1 MKKINYGVTMNR
13 RYAVKKIM
21 ASDGNR
27 FCMILDSKNGLPL
40 YYQNIYLSLLHKQK
54 NKSFNTVLRNAYTL
68 ISFENY
74 LIESNINL
82 IERIRAKTFLSF
94 TEIYSLSEH
103 LRVKNKKQKVIDIKE
118 YKKFN
123 QENLHYRLTVI
134 SSYISWIYES
144 YFSTTIYET
153 NIISKSVSLLFRK
166 HKPKLNSQFYLNN
179 DFKSLEKESLGILL
193 QCIEPESQYNPFVDI
208 SCRKRNQLIILILQE
223 TGMRGGELLNL
234 KITDFNK
241 EKRYLK
247 VCKRINDP
255 ADPRVFQPLV
265 KTFERELNI
274 SKKLSMQISS
284 YIDNDRSFY
293 SKSLNHNYL
302 FITQKS
308 GPTEGFPLSI
318 SAYHKVIK
326 QIRRIEFNGVS
337 FQNFTGHC
345 LRHTWNYIY
354 SLKYIGVTDQ
364 YRLTQLDRIR
374 CVRMGWKMN
383 SKTALIYNNRYISE
397 ETLKAF
403 EEADLVNQEIINKIE
418 GEIDESIN
426 VRKLLGIKGKR
437 QQK

>member
-1 MKKINYGVTMNR
+1 MAVHVINEANRCLNCKKPMCMQGCPIHTPIPMMIKAFKEGNLNEAGEMLFENNPMSMICSLVCNHENQCEGHCVLGRKGEPVHISSIENYV
-13 RYAVKKIM
+13 
-21 ASDGNR
+21 SDTY
-27 FCMILDSKNGLPL
+27 FDKMQIPCQPKNG
-40 YYQNIYLSLLHKQK
+40 
-54 NKSFNTVLRNAYTL
+54 
-68 ISFENY
+68 
-74 LIESNINL
+74 
-82 IERIRAKTFLSF
+82 
-94 TEIYSLSEH
+94 
-103 LRVKNKKQKVIDIKE
+103 KKVAVIGAGPAGM
-118 YKKFN
+118 
-123 QENLHYRLTVI
+123 L
-134 SSYISWIYES
+134 
-144 YFSTTIYET
+144 
-153 NIISKSVSLLFRK
+153 
-166 HKPKLNSQFYLNN
+166 
-179 DFKSLEKESLGILL
+179 
-193 QCIEPESQYNPFVDI
+193 EPESQYNPFVDI

-234 KITDFNK
+234 KISDFNK

-247 VCKRINDP
+247 VCKRVNDP

-326 QIRRIEFNGVS
+326 QISRIEFNGVS

-403 EEADLVNQEIINKIE
+403 EEVDLVNNKIINKIE

>member
-1 MKKINYGVTMNR
+1 MNR
-13 RYAVKKIM
+13 RYSVKKIM

-68 ISFENY
+68 IAFENY

-82 IERIRAKTFLSF
+82 IERIRSKTFLSF
-94 TEIYSLSEH
+94 TEIYSLSEQ

-118 YKKFN
+118 YKKIN
-123 QENLHYRLTVI
+123 QEDLHYRLTVI

-153 NIISKSVSLLFRK
+153 NIIIKSVNLLFRK
-166 HKPKLNSQFYLNN
+166 HKPKLNSQLYLNN
-179 DFKSLEKESLGILL
+179 DFKSLEKENLDILM
-193 QCIEPESQYNPFVDI
+193 QCLEPESQYNPFVDI
-208 SCRKRNQLIILILQE
+208 NCRKRNQLIILILQE

-234 KITDFNK
+234 KISDFNK

-247 VCKRINDP
+247 VCKRVNDP

-326 QIRRIEFNGVS
+326 QISRIEFNGVS
-337 FQNFTGHC
+337 FHNFTGHC

-383 SKTALIYNNRYISE
+383 SKTVLIYNNRYISE

-403 EEADLVNQEIINKIE
+403 EEADLVNNKIINKIE

>member
-1 MKKINYGVTMNR
+1 
-13 RYAVKKIM
+13 
-21 ASDGNR
+21 
-27 FCMILDSKNGLPL
+27 
-40 YYQNIYLSLLHKQK
+40 
-54 NKSFNTVLRNAYTL
+54 
-68 ISFENY
+68 
-74 LIESNINL
+74 INL
-82 IERIRAKTFLSF
+82 IERIKSKTFLSF
-94 TEIYSLSEH
+94 TEIYSLSEQ

-118 YKKFN
+118 YKKIN

-153 NIISKSVSLLFRK
+153 NIILKSVNLLFRK
-166 HKPKLNSQFYLNN
+166 HKPKLNSQLYLNN
-179 DFKSLEKESLGILL
+179 DFKSLEKESLDILL
-193 QCIEPESQYNPFVDI
+193 QCLEPESQYNPFVDI

-223 TGMRGGELLNL
+223 TGMRGGELFNL
-234 KITDFNK
+234 KISDFNK
-241 EKRYLK
+241 EKKYLK
-247 VCKRINDP
+247 VCKRVNDP

-284 YIDNDRSFY
+284 YIDNDRSLY

-326 QIRRIEFNGVS
+326 QISRIEFNGVS

-374 CVRMGWKMN
+374 CIRMGWKMN

-403 EEADLVNQEIINKIE
+403 EEADLVNNKIINKIE

-426 VRKLLGIKGKR
+426 VRKLLGIKSKR
-437 QQK
+437 

>member
-1 MKKINYGVTMNR
+1 MNR
-13 RYAVKKIM
+13 RYSVKKIM

-40 YYQNIYLSLLHKQK
+40 YYQNIYLSLLYKQK

-68 ISFENY
+68 IAFENY

-82 IERIRAKTFLSF
+82 IERIKSKTFLSF
-94 TEIYSLSEH
+94 TEIYSLSEQ

-118 YKKFN
+118 YKKIN

-153 NIISKSVSLLFRK
+153 NIILKSVNLLFRK
-166 HKPKLNSQFYLNN
+166 HKPKLNSQLYLNN
-179 DFKSLEKESLGILL
+179 DFKSLEKESLDILL
-193 QCIEPESQYNPFVDI
+193 QCLEPESQYNPFVDI

-234 KITDFNK
+234 KISDFNK

-247 VCKRINDP
+247 VCKRVNDP
-255 ADPRVFQPLV
+255 ADLRVFQPLV

-318 SAYHKVIK
+318 SAYHKVMK
-326 QIRRIEFNGVS
+326 QISRIEFCGVS

-403 EEADLVNQEIINKIE
+403 EEADLVNNKIINKIE

-426 VRKLLGIKGKR
+426 VRKLLGVKSKR

>member
-1 MKKINYGVTMNR
+1 
-13 RYAVKKIM
+13 

-40 YYQNIYLSLLHKQK
+40 YYQNIYLSLLYKQK

-68 ISFENY
+68 IAFENY

-82 IERIRAKTFLSF
+82 IERIRSKTFLSF
-94 TEIYSLSEH
+94 TEIYSLSEQ

-118 YKKFN
+118 YKKIN

-134 SSYISWIYES
+134 SSYICWIYES

-153 NIISKSVSLLFRK
+153 NIILKSVNLLFRK
-166 HKPKLNSQFYLNN
+166 HKPKLNSQLYLNN
-179 DFKSLEKESLGILL
+179 DFKSLEKESLDILL

-234 KITDFNK
+234 KISDFNK

-247 VCKRINDP
+247 VCKRVNDP

-326 QIRRIEFNGVS
+326 QISRIEFNGVS
-337 FQNFTGHC
+337 FQNFTAHC

-403 EEADLVNQEIINKIE
+403 EEADLVNNKIINKIE